1 MNPMKQ
7 QAGGTLLGFIIGLLV
22 GLGVALGVAVY
33 VTKTP
38 IPLVDK
44 GVQRKPD
51 QEAVEKERNKDWNPN
66 AGLASKN
73 VPTMPVDN
81 AAQPDASGSTAAA
94 PAAPVSTA
102 VPVPVP
108 PGADTGKP
116 SVPATKPATKDVSSK
131 DASKPASKD
140 PLGDLIQSRADSG
153 SAGAKASKTDGTDDP
168 FIYFVQVGAYRT
180 PEDAEAQR
188 AKLAMLG
195 LDAKVTERDQSG
207 RTVYRVR
214 LGPFNRKS
222 DADKAQERLSN
233 QGMDAAL
240 VRTQR

>member
-1 MNPMKQ
+1 MKQ

-44 GVQRKPD
+44 GVQRKPE

-73 VPTMPVDN
+73 VPTLPVDN
-81 AAQPDASGSTAAA
+81 ATQPDANGSAPAA
-94 PAAPVSTA
+94 PAAPVATA
-102 VPVPVP
+102 VPVPVQP
-108 PGADTGKP
+108 SAEASKSAPAPKP
-116 SVPATKPATKDVSSK
+116 SAKDVSSK
-131 DASKPASKD
+131 DASKPTKD
-140 PLGDLIQSRADSG
+140 PLGDLIQSRTDNS
-153 SAGAKASKTDGTDDP
+153 GAKVTKTDSADEP
-168 FIYFVQVGAYRT
+168 FIYFVQAGAYRT

-195 LDAKVTERDQSG
+195 LDAKVTEREQSG

-214 LGPFNRKS
+214 LGPFNHKA
-222 DADKAQERLSN
+222 DADKTQERLSS
-233 QGMDAAL
+233 QGMDVAL